1 MPNTPNSTSTVA
13 RTRHLPRSRACP
25 TSCPNALRFT
35 LLSVTLP
42 TEVRWPSPSAQL
54 NREATPWRADLK
66 MVLGSDFDIHSEFAE
81 RMRPVP
87 LARAAQGFAR
97 HWATQQLPF
106 YARGFN
112 VCNLAISPGVRSK
125 GGKIQLVRGVERIGT
140 GEIGLQGA

>member
-1 MPNTPNSTSTVA
+1 MRNTRNSSSTVA
-13 RTRHLPRSRACP
+13 RTRQLTRSRACP

-54 NREATPWRADLK
+54 NREAPQWRAGLQ
-66 MVLGSDFDIHSEFAE
+66 MVVVSGFHIHCEFGE

-87 LARAAQGFAR
+87 LASAARGFAR

-106 YARGFN
+106 YARGFS
-112 VCNLAISPGVRSK
+112 VCNLAISTGVRSK
-125 GGKIQLVRGVERIGT
+125 VEKIQLLSGVGRIGA